1 MRTKMTATFF
11 LLLCLALVVPSLAT
25 SGVKKDRKDSGKE
38 SFTALA
44 ELPVGGTTINLRIYI
59 DRYSSPQDAT
69 GLHAI
74 LLDGGPKAL
83 LKALQKMKSIGKIE
97 RDGNVGFYD
106 LKFILSKPTGTGR
119 HIYALTDRPIGFLE
133 AFYSTRS
140 TDYPFGV
147 MELDLQADE
156 KGKEKGVG
164 TLIYA
169 AQIKVLDGERVEVEN
184 LTFAPIKLLGV
195 RKL

>member
-1 MRTKMTATFF
+1 MRIIMATFF
-11 LLLCLALVVPSLAT
+11 LVLCLALVLPGLAT
-25 SGVKKDRKDSGKE
+25 PGAKKDGNNGREAFS
-38 SFTALA
+38 ALA
-44 ELPVGGTTINLRIYI
+44 ELPTGGTLNVRINI
-59 DRYSSPQDAT
+59 DRYSNAQDAQ

-74 LLDGGPKAL
+74 LMDGGPKAL

-97 RDGNVGFYD
+97 REGTVGFYD
-106 LKFILSKPTGTGR
+106 LKFILSKTTPTGR

-133 AFYSTRS
+133 AYYSTRS
-140 TDYPFGV
+140 KDYPFGV

-169 AQIKVLDGERVEVEN
+169 AQIKVLDGEKVDIEN
-184 LTFAPIKLLGV
+184 LTFAPIKLLAV